1 MLFEKQKYQEECVDN
16 IMKVL
21 RFTNNLS
28 DLSNLK
34 DGIKNLHSEKKIPI
48 TATQDEC
55 RLDVLMETGTGK
67 TFTYLKAMYEMNK
80 HYKINK
86 FVIFVPRLA
95 IRSGVIQN
103 IELTSD
109 HFFQE
114 YGKRLEKYTYE
125 GNLESVNNY
134 LRNQY
139 ELSVLILTSAS
150 IASKNPNGNKSIR
163 ILTRKTNES
172 SLFPRLSP
180 LEAVNKLNPVVFLD
194 EPHLLKGD
202 SFVKAYKKH
211 FSNSLLIRFGA
222 TYPKKT
228 GQLSNVV
235 YVLDSITSLRSHLVK
250 KIRVS
255 TFADSRFAIRFHRI
269 ISPNEV
275 EVSYLEENT
284 EKTVCVHLG
293 DDIGAKTGK
302 VDYAEIHI
310 TKIEKNN
317 GRIHLSDRISV
328 NVPDY
333 TLVDETIREMV
344 RDTIRK
350 HFEKEKLFFDQ
361 GIKTLS
367 LFFIPNI
374 NDFRGDNPRIKKIFE
389 EEYKKQ
395 RKEIVAGEIS
405 KNYKNYLEK
414 DFNEDG
420 NLCIHGGYFSGD
432 SDSDEKI
439 GKEVDKILKRKTE
452 LLSTKEPLRFIFS
465 VWALQEGWD
474 NPNIFNICKL
484 SATSQDTSR
493 RQQVGRGLR
502 IAVDTNGIRQTLKK
516 FKEND
521 DKFYEVN
528 MLDMFVSSQEGDFIK
543 DIQDEITSNSF
554 AFGGNTI
561 TQEMLEPLLDKRE
574 SMEMINFL
582 CANGAIE
589 FSKKENAWIIQ
600 NISLY
605 DFMIENKSSLPDI
618 LCPKYAEILK
628 LFNALF
634 NIDVSSVVENA
645 NKIPEEVTIRQNHM
659 REFKELWK
667 TITRKAKIVYRD
679 IQEDRLIDAI
689 SEKFNRENIKKP
701 HITKKES
708 IYHHERGKEGEIEA
722 KTERFLDEI
731 TFFDSKNNY
740 SRFIFDFACRAR
752 LPIPFVIRLFA
763 KLKISNIKND
773 PNRAER
779 LLLKIIVDEIHRSVV
794 ESVGYEFDSTISIDS
809 QNVFYDEAGNPK
821 KKIRASLLG
830 RFGSKEVPAEHYLY
844 DKIRFDSKIEERGSM
859 KSKEAKTIE
868 NVGEVIVFAK
878 LPRISIPTPYHHYN
892 PDFAYYIKTAE
903 NRKIF
908 FVVETKGYDSE
919 NAIPED
925 ERSNI
930 AYAKKFF
937 NQLNKEVGGDVDVIF
952 KQRINRQNLSDLLR
966 EIGENS

>member
-16 IMKVL
+16 ILKVL
-21 RFTNNLS
+21 HFTNNLS

-48 TATQDEC
+48 TTTQDEC

-67 TFTYLKAMYEMNK
+67 TFTYLKTMYEMNK

-134 LRNQY
+134 LRNQH

-150 IASKNPNGNKSIR
+150 IASKNSNGNKSIR
-163 ILTRKTNES
+163 ILTRQTNES

-211 FSNSLLIRFGA
+211 FSDSLLIRFGA
-222 TYPKKT
+222 TYPKKIS
-228 GQLSNVV
+228 QLSNVV

-255 TFADSRFAIRFHRI
+255 TFTDSRFAIRFHKI
-269 ISPNEV
+269 ISSNEA

-284 EKTVCVHLG
+284 EKTVRVRLG
-293 DDIGAKTGK
+293 DDIGAETGK
-302 VDYAEIHI
+302 TDYAEIHI
-310 TKIEKNN
+310 TKIEKNK
-317 GRIHLSDRISV
+317 GKIHLSNKTSL

-333 TLVDETIREMV
+333 TLVDETIREMM

-350 HFEKEKLFFDQ
+350 HFEKEKLFFDK

-374 NDFRGDNPRIKKIFE
+374 GDFRGNNPRIKKIFE

-395 RKEIVAGEIS
+395 RKEMVTGEIS
-405 KNYKNYLEK
+405 KNYKSYLEK
-414 DFNEDG
+414 DFNENG
-420 NLCIHGGYFSGD
+420 ELCIHGGYFSGD
-432 SDSDEKI
+432 ADSDEKI

-452 LLSTKEPLRFIFS
+452 LLSTEEPLRFIFS

-484 SATSQDTSR
+484 SATNQDTSR

-502 IAVDTNGIRQTLKK
+502 IAVDTNGIRQTLKR

-554 AFGGNTI
+554 TFGGNKI
-561 TQEMLEPLLDKRE
+561 TLDMLDPPLNKRE
-574 SMEMINFL
+574 AMKMVSFL
-582 CANGAIE
+582 EDNGAII
-589 FSKKENAWIIQ
+589 FSEEEDAWIIQ
-600 NISLY
+600 DISLY
-605 DFMIENKSSLPDI
+605 DFVIENKGSLPNI
-618 LCPKYAEILK
+618 LRSKYDEILK
-628 LFNALF
+628 LFN
-634 NIDVSSVVENA
+634 IDISSVVENA
-645 NKIPEEVTIRQNHM
+645 NKIPEEVIIRRNHM
-659 REFKELWK
+659 KEFKELWK
-667 TITRKAKIVYRD
+667 TINRKAKIVYKD

-689 SEKFNRENIKKP
+689 SEKFNQEKIRRP
-701 HITKKES
+701 QITKKES
-708 IYHHERGKEGEIEA
+708 IYHHERGDEGEIEA

-731 TFFDSKNNY
+731 TFFDRKNSY

-752 LPIPFVIRLFA
+752 LPIPFVMRLFA
-763 KLKISNIKND
+763 KLNTSNVKND

-779 LLLKIIVDEIHRSVV
+779 ILLKIIVDEIHRSVV
-794 ESVGYEFDSTISIDS
+794 ESVGYEFDGTISIDS
-809 QNVFYDEAGNPK
+809 QNIFYDEAGNPRE
-821 KKIRASLLG
+821 KIRGSLLG
-830 RFGSKEVPAEHYLY
+830 RFGSKEIPAEHYLY
-844 DKIRFDSKIEERGSM
+844 NKIRFDSKIEERGSM
-859 KSKEAKTIE
+859 KSKEAGTLSA
-868 NVGEVIVFAK
+868 GEIRVFAK
-878 LPRISIPTPYHHYN
+878 LPRISIPTPYRYYN
-892 PDFAYYIKTAE
+892 PDFAYYIQTAE
-903 NRKIF
+903 NKKIF

-937 NQLNKEVGGDVDVIF
+937 NQLNKEVGDDVRVIF

-966 EIGENS
+966 EIGEDS